1 MKSIIVEH
9 ENNAKKLE
17 NEARKL
23 TAEKEQLLNK
33 HLNREIYFERER
45 TQLNLEKRAE
55 VMALADIRFEE
66 KLEAEKKF
74 SVCDGK
80 LIEAEKEIV
89 KIEAV
94 SESQKALICQLQCEN
109 NENTCKISEMNSR
122 IKVMQINFDGK
133 SLADSKR
140 IDELNCHL
148 TQVRECLN
156 VAEEKNSSWNEKHS
170 RLFDDHR
177 EAETLLED
185 VMFKLISFADLYSTM
200 ENKFEREKTI
210 LSENLLSSERALD
223 ETQKKYQSSE
233 KKADSYKEKNQE
245 LKQAYDKLKRKSKTI
260 NSDKT
265 RKPMGT
271 LAFMNSL
278 QDNSISSVRRTKSTN
293 KERQMQP
300 KENEYVPNSERR
312 SALRTN
318 DTRRNFRIKKR

>member
-1 MKSIIVEH
+1 
-9 ENNAKKLE
+9 
-17 NEARKL
+17 
-23 TAEKEQLLNK
+23 
-33 HLNREIYFERER
+33 
-45 TQLNLEKRAE
+45 
-55 VMALADIRFEE
+55 MALADIRFEE

-233 KKADSYKEKNQE
+233 EKADSYKEKNQE